1 MTYKAW
7 TLVTQEEG
15 NGIAVD
21 YVDPQGNEYN
31 EPLCF
36 PTLDEAI
43 RYGQICIDR
52 LIQSQSKCLAQAY
65 A

>member
-7 TLVTQEEG
+7 TIVTKKEW

-36 PTLDEAI
+36 PTFDEAI

-52 LIQSQSKCLAQAY
+52 LMQSKSKSLTQV
-65 A
+65 